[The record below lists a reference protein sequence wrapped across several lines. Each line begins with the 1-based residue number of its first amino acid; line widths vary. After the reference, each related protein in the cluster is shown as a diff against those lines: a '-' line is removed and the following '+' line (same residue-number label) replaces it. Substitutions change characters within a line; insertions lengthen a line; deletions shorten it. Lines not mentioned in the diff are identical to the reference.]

1 MGEFGFKTLELR
13 VFTMPTC
20 SNCPAAKQIA
30 FEVAQK
36 LGLAYREV
44 DMNTREGLAEGL
56 AHQIMSAP
64 SITLGDEVIVVGRL
78 ISKEKLEEEVRKRL
92 EKWRVRASSEFPKE
106 R

>member
-1 MGEFGFKTLELR
+1 MDEFGVKALELK

-20 SNCPAAKQIA
+20 SSCSAAKQIA
-30 FEVAQK
+30 FEVAKK

-56 AHQIMSAP
+56 AHQIISAP
-64 SITLGDEVIVVGRL
+64 SITLGDEVIVVGHL
-78 ISKEKLEEEVRKRL
+78 ISKEKLEEEVRRRL
-92 EKWRVRASSEFPKE
+92 EKWRARASLETPKE